1 MVKKKGRDHTEHL
14 LSYLHWNYI
23 YTNSHYY
30 SHSDLCNNIHKYI
43 YGLRE
48 VIEISHE
55 SLRYAMFAVFLK
67 TIKKSI
73 NKDCKYLFDKNYKE
87 VDLYLNN
94 FDKDELRSLYKLYKI
109 MINNIFYPW
118 HFFRRPLGYLML
130 KNINSDK
137 FYMNPYPHYYT
148 DQSYLF
154 FLSSISKASID
165 HFNDKEN
172 LDVWREFDFDI
183 NVDLHAK
190 DFEYKNAVKKAEI
203 EVMVADVIKNTVND
217 SPNKEDKFREYNE
230 LISKYND
237 FSFDSSSN
245 FSRSVGFYLWEKIH
259 FNNNYNE
266 DSVFDWF
273 YKTSIYKKLNIKVKD
288 RKNEYLGDKD
298 KKTLKKW
305 LNKTNECIESKNV
318 LSFH

>member
-1 MVKKKGRDHTEHL
+1 
-14 LSYLHWNYI
+14 
-23 YTNSHYY
+23 
-30 SHSDLCNNIHKYI
+30 
-43 YGLRE
+43 
-48 VIEISHE
+48 
-55 SLRYAMFAVFLK
+55 
-67 TIKKSI
+67 
-73 NKDCKYLFDKNYKE
+73 
-87 VDLYLNN
+87 
-94 FDKDELRSLYKLYKI
+94 
-109 MINNIFYPW
+109 
-118 HFFRRPLGYLML
+118 ML

-154 FLSSISKASID
+154 FLSSISKASFD

-172 LDVWREFDFDI
+172 LDIWREFDFDI

-230 LISKYND
+230 LISKCNK

-259 FNNNYNE
+259 FNSNYNE
-266 DSVFDWF
+266 ESVFDWF

-298 KKTLKKW
+298 EKILKNWLKKTK
-305 LNKTNECIESKNV
+305 ECIQSKNV